1 MRNKGHMLRDGKKLW
16 FSKYSSW
23 TRHRGSAS
31 PGNLLDMH
39 SLGPYLS
46 PTESEMGW
54 GPTSQALTSPPG
66 HCATHSSL
74 RITSIRKSS
83 DKRGK
88 KGARRGLML
97 ARAVSPGEN
106 GGGYHQ
112 LLRWAHAVSDPWRHH
127 DLDGS
132 ELKKCSGLD
141 RNCTASC
148 GSNPSNVLW
157 PTAPPSLGPSSQPW
171 GRLRVIWKRED
182 SQNFMPF
189 GADL

>member
-1 MRNKGHMLRDGKKLW
+1 MVLKVQFLDQTPGISITRKPVRHAQSWALPQSYWVRNGL
-16 FSKYSSW
+16 
-23 TRHRGSAS
+23 
-31 PGNLLDMH
+31 
-39 SLGPYLS
+39 
-46 PTESEMGW
+46 